1 MAETSNRARVDEAL
15 VLVAEALDPF
25 IERTVAAHVPEGQ
38 DWTILLRLR
47 DEAAGKLGLHYSR
60 TDPQDQ
66 LKMINGRFGSLG
78 YLFDGVLSRSEKTFA
93 GELAA
98 TRNDLAHHS
107 KPFGADDTY
116 RALDTAERLLR
127 AIGAVKQAD
136 TVRKSRLDV
145 QRKTY
150 AEEVRRDT
158 KALADMPGLASS
170 DLAPWREVLQPH
182 SDIAANDFARAEFAA
197 DLHQVATGAEASAD
211 YNDPVEF
218 FNRTFLTEGL
228 KNLIGIAAKRL
239 GGDMNAAPVVNLQ
252 TAFGGGKTHSMLAV
266 WHLFSG
272 RALTDY
278 TQGVQ
283 DLVSAIEVDP
293 SVVSS
298 DVKRVAIVGNELS
311 PGQSWGKP
319 DGTVIRTIWGEL
331 AWQLGGAEGYA
342 IVAEADRTGTNPGA
356 ALRTLIE
363 RFAPAVILIDEWVA
377 YARGLYGQE
386 GLVGGSFETQ
396 FTFAQQLTEVVKSVP
411 GALLLVSIPAS
422 DVRRDDDSPVA
433 SDLEVGGAHGRAAL
447 ERLQNVVSRVAQ
459 PWTPASSTE
468 SFEIVRRR
476 LFREPDAAARRKID
490 TTAKAFVDYYRKS
503 VGELPAET
511 REPAYESR
519 IRDAYPIHPELFDR
533 LYGDWS
539 TLEKFQRTRGV
550 LRLMSAVV
558 HALHS
563 AGDDSPLIM
572 PGSVP
577 LDSAAVRDELTGYL
591 DEGDRWKSIIESD
604 IDGTNATAVHVDREK
619 PLFGNRA
626 LTRRIA
632 RATFIGSAATL
643 RSSHKGIER
652 KRMFLGVAM
661 PGDTIGNFGS
671 ALQLLSERANYLYA
685 ENDRFWFDLQV
696 SLNRTVSERA
706 QSFGAADVEKLVIDR
721 IRRHAKHP
729 VVFGDVM
736 YAPADSSDVPEA
748 EKVRLVV
755 AGPEHVH
762 DGKSYDS
769 KAHGFTKAVA
779 STRGTAPRLGVNTIV
794 VLAPDQ
800 TRWIDL
806 EQAARQYLA
815 WDAISQDRKVLDLTQ
830 GQVETAQQ
838 RIASF
843 NATVDQRIRE
853 TWIWALYPQQQSGAA
868 QWSTSQTKAD
878 GATDS
883 VVRTAGDRLEKTDT
897 VITHYSM
904 QSIAIELQNHL
915 RSRWNDGR
923 IGVGELWEYH
933 VKYPYLARLRDK
945 QVLLDAIA
953 GAMTDAAWE
962 QIGFALADGY
972 DAETGDFVGL
982 RLPLEDAAPAAIVD
996 SMLLVSPALARAQ
1009 REREEARARAAA
1021 AAGSASGSASGSG
1034 DPDGAA
1040 GGTWSSPSGGSG
1052 AAPAPAVP
1060 KPVSVANARY
1070 TGAIDLKPG
1079 GDIPA
1084 QLRQLAEELLVH
1096 LQGADPDT
1104 FEVHITIDAD
1114 KRAGFPDNVART
1126 VRENGGQL
1134 GLSKNRFEEL

>member
-1 MAETSNRARVDEAL
+1 MAISNIDRVGSALDLLAAELEPFIARVL
-15 VLVAEALDPF
+15 VPQL
-25 IERTVAAHVPEGQ
+25 PEGVT
-38 DWTILLRLR
+38 DWTRLLAAK
-47 DEAAGKLGLHYSR
+47 DGVAGKEYSPN
-60 TDPQDQ
+60 DPQVQ
-66 LKMINGRFGSLG
+66 LRVITEPLGSLKYAFNG
-78 YLFDGVLSRSEKTFA
+78 ELSRAEQNLASELRA
-93 GELAA
+93 V
-98 TRNDLAHHS
+98 RDSWAHR
-107 KPFGADDTY
+107 KPFSSDDTY
-116 RALDTAERLLR
+116 RALDTTERLLR
-127 AIGAVKQAD
+127 AIGAAKSAD
-136 TVRKSRLDV
+136 VVRKAKNDV
-145 QRKTY
+145 QRSTY
-150 AEEVRRDT
+150 AEEARRDT
-158 KALADMPGLASS
+158 RALADMPGLASP
-170 DLAPWREVLQPH
+170 DLTPWREVLQPH
-182 SDIAANDFARAEFAA
+182 ADIAANDFARAEFAA

-211 YNDPVEF
+211 YNDPIEF

-228 KNLIGIAAKRL
+228 KNLLGIAAKRL
-239 GGDMNAAPVVNLQ
+239 GGDMNAPPVVNLQ

-272 RALTDY
+272 RTLTDY
-278 TQGVQ
+278 PQGVQ
-283 DLVSAIEVDP
+283 DLVASTGVD
-293 SVVSS
+293 SGVVAAE
-298 DVKRVAIVGNELS
+298 VKRVAIVGNELS
-311 PGQSWGKP
+311 PGQTWEKP

-331 AWQLGGAEGYA
+331 AWQLGGTDGYA
-342 IVAEADRTGTNPGA
+342 IVADADRTGTNPGA

-363 RFAPAVILIDEWVA
+363 KYAPAVILIDEWVA

-386 GLVGGSFETQ
+386 GLVGGSFESQ

-422 DVRRDDDSPVA
+422 DVRRDDESPVA

-490 TTAKAFVDYYRKS
+490 ATAKAFVDYYRKS

-563 AGDDSPLIM
+563 AGDDSPLVM

-577 LDSAAVRDELTGYL
+577 LESSAVRDELTGYL

-652 KRMFLGVAM
+652 KRVFLGVAM

-671 ALQLLSERANYLYA
+671 ALQLLGERANYLYA
-685 ENDRFWFDLQV
+685 ESDRFWFDLQV

-706 QSFGAADVEKLVIDR
+706 QSFSAADVEGFIVDR
-721 IRRHAKHP
+721 IRRQPKHP
-729 VVFGDVM
+729 AVFADVV
-736 YAPADSSDVPEA
+736 YAPGDSSDVVEA
-748 EKVRLVV
+748 EKVRLVI
-755 AGPEHVH
+755 AGPRHLH

-769 KAHGFTKAVA
+769 KAHEFTRVVA
-779 STRGTAPRLGVNTIV
+779 STRGSAPRLGVNTVV

-800 TRWIDL
+800 SRWPDL

-815 WDAISQDRKVLDLTQ
+815 WDAINRDRKTLDLTQ
-830 GQVETAQQ
+830 GQVETAHQ
-838 RIASF
+838 RITAL
-843 NATVDQRIRE
+843 NTTVDQRIRE
-853 TWIWALYPQQQSGAA
+853 TWIWALYPQQQAGAP

-883 VVRTAGDRLEKTDT
+883 VVRTAGERLEKSDI

-953 GAMTDAAWE
+953 AAMGDAAWE
-962 QIGFALADGY
+962 QIGFAIADGY
-972 DAETGDFVGL
+972 DAETGDFIGL
-982 RLPLEDAAPAAIVD
+982 RLPLEDPAPAAIVD

-1009 REREEARARAAA
+1009 RDREEERAEAAA
-1021 AAGSASGSASGSG
+1021 AAAAVEPPGTVAGVEAGGSTSTFSGGTPTGAPSAS
-1034 DPDGAA
+1034 
-1040 GGTWSSPSGGSG
+1040 
-1052 AAPAPAVP
+1052 
-1060 KPVSVANARY
+1060 KPVSVPNARY
-1070 TGAIDLKPG
+1070 SGALDLRPD
-1079 GDIPA
+1079 GDLA
-1084 QLRQLAEELLVH
+1084 SQLRQVADELLVH
-1096 LQGADPDT
+1096 LQGVDPDT
-1104 FEVHITIDAD
+1104 FEVRLTIDAD
-1114 KRAGFPDNVART
+1114 KRAGFPDHVVRT
-1126 VRENGGQL
+1126 VRENGTQL
-1134 GLSKNRFEEL
+1134 GLTKNRFEEL